1 MPEKKPMTQLLSRRD
16 IIKTVFVTSAFS
28 IINNKLWAAKVVS
41 DVTANSINPTI
52 GVARVLLSSFAALNT
67 NGGSVRL
74 GSSSLSGDTSIG
86 ALNPII
92 INRISA
98 TEYVALDSTCL
109 HEGAVIGKF
118 SGAIT
123 TGRMTCP
130 RHSSQY
136 EIHGICTRGPAPI
149 GFGLTS
155 YATSL
160 ANGILTIELI
170 DQGFSFT
177 QSTVLNVNET
187 RLAVTWDALDRVEY
201 EIRHRPNLA
210 TESVPV
216 NCSLTLAGAFTS
228 TFVPGLANG
237 GTRTVYVQPKEGLFQ
252 VAVRM
257 RSI

>member
-1 MPEKKPMTQLLSRRD
+1 MSQLLSRRD
-16 IIKTVFVTSAFS
+16 VIKTVFVTSAFS

-52 GVARVLLSSFAALNT
+52 GVARILLSTYPALNT

-74 GSSSLSGDTSIG
+74 GSSSLSGDTSLG

-98 TEYVALDSTCL
+98 TEYVALDSACL

-118 SGAIT
+118 SGSVA
-123 TGRMTCP
+123 TGSMTCP
-130 RHSSQY
+130 RHGSRYQ
-136 EIHGICTRGPAPI
+136 IRGVCTFGPA
-149 GFGLTS
+149 GVGNALTS
-155 YATSL
+155 YTTSL
-160 ANGILTIELI
+160 ANGVLSIELI

-187 RLAVTWDALDRVEY
+187 RFALTWDALDRVEY
-201 EIRHRPNLA
+201 EIRHRPDMA
-210 TESVPV
+210 TLPTPV
-216 NCSLTLAGAFTS
+216 NCSLTLAGGFTS

-237 GTRTVYVQPKEGLFQ
+237 GTRTVYVQPKDGLFQ
-252 VAVRM
+252 VAIRM